1 MDKKDDLL
9 QQSMDKLR
17 EITSRN
23 MRRVYDDIWGA
34 LHPGETGSGKPQQD
48 APQKP
53 GAKPD
58 AKGSGLADEALEQQ
72 LETLRIL
79 ASNEAKALSDSLWDE
94 VPSGEPEAAEAP
106 KKESGAPRTQKK
118 EEQPAEKPAQKEEP
132 QESLEDILKELH
144 SYIGLDTIKT
154 EVENLVNMVR
164 VHKMRKDHGLP
175 TVDMSLHMVFSGNPG
190 TGKTMIARVMARIYK
205 CLGILSKGQLIEVD
219 RSGLVAGYVGQT
231 AGKTTEVI
239 EKALG
244 GVLFIDEAY
253 ALTYH
258 KEANDFGQEA
268 VDTLLKAMEDHRDD
282 LIVIVAGYDGL
293 MDEFIKS
300 NPGLESR
307 FNRYLHFEDYTL
319 QEMMAIFDLRCK
331 QGGYVLDE
339 DARDEVEQ
347 FIVKQNVDPITFG
360 NARGVRN
367 LFEQVLIAQANRIVA
382 ETDISKEKLM
392 QLTADDVTK
401 ASEAAVVK
409 QARETPQS
417 DVDAL
422 RALLGELKNSSQP
435 DGEQLEADE
444 TKDADETK
452 PDAGQEGE

>member
-1 MDKKDDLL
+1 M
-9 QQSMDKLR
+9 
-17 EITSRN
+17 
-23 MRRVYDDIWGA
+23 
-34 LHPGETGSGKPQQD
+34 
-48 APQKP
+48 
-53 GAKPD
+53 
-58 AKGSGLADEALEQQ
+58 
-72 LETLRIL
+72 
-79 ASNEAKALSDSLWDE
+79 
-94 VPSGEPEAAEAP
+94 
-106 KKESGAPRTQKK
+106 
-118 EEQPAEKPAQKEEP
+118 
-132 QESLEDILKELH
+132 
-144 SYIGLDTIKT
+144 
-154 EVENLVNMVR
+154 
-164 VHKMRKDHGLP
+164 
-175 TVDMSLHMVFSGNPG
+175 
-190 TGKTMIARVMARIYK
+190 
-205 CLGILSKGQLIEVD
+205 D

-435 DGEQLEADE
+435 DGEQPEADE